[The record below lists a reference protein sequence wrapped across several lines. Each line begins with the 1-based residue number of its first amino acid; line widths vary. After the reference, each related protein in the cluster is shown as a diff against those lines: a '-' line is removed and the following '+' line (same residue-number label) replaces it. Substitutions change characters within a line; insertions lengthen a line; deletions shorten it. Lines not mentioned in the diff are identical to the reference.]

1 MDGSKKKRH
10 HRIRAG
16 AVINILVIVISV
28 CLVAYF
34 FFSEEGL
41 MDLLRSSRSIGIFW
55 LLLAV
60 LAQLFNVFMDT
71 LVTFNFIHSRFSY
84 FTLWDALKVCLVG
97 QFYSAITP
105 SSTGGQPMQV
115 YLMSK
120 MNIGAGFGT
129 SCMMQKFIVYQLTS
143 TAFSLIAI
151 VVRFD
156 YFLKTMTTPVLWAF
170 VLIGFLS
177 QMVATFGLIVV
188 SFNEKLS
195 AQLVRFIAWLMKK
208 LRFIKDPEHK
218 ADSLRKQIEMFHES
232 NKELF
237 KVPRLMVSSYLL
249 VFLQILAI
257 LSVPYFIYRSF
268 QGPGVDGASYIDI
281 LCSQAYVNLASSLIP
296 LPGASG
302 AAELG
307 FSAFFGMFFV
317 GGTLKSAILVWR
329 IITYYGMILVSS
341 PFSYFTKDKRK
352 HDIDRLAQ
360 EMSAPDNGC
369 KDGPEESGEEKSIEK
384 DS

>member
-10 HRIRAG
+10 LKIRAG

-41 MDLLRSSRSIGIFW
+41 MDLLRSSRSINFLW
-55 LLLAV
+55 LLMAAV
-60 LAQLFNVFMDT
+60 AQMFNVFMDT
-71 LVTFNFIHSRFSY
+71 LVTFNFIHSRYSY
-84 FTLWDALKVCLVG
+84 LTLWDAFKVCLVG

-115 YLMSK
+115 YLLSK
-120 MNIGAGFGT
+120 LNISAGFGT
-129 SCMMQKFIVYQLTS
+129 SCMMQKFIVYQLSS
-143 TAFSLIAI
+143 TVFSLLAI
-151 VVRFD
+151 FVRFD
-156 YFLKTMTTPVLWAF
+156 YFLKTMNTPVMWAF

-177 QMVATFGLIVV
+177 QLVVTFGLIVV

-195 AQLVRFIAWLMKK
+195 AQLVRFISWVMKK
-208 LRFIKDPEHK
+208 LRFIKNPEKK
-218 ADSLRKQIEMFHES
+218 AQALQGQIDMFHQG

-237 KVPRLMVSSYLL
+237 KVPKLMLSSYIL

-257 LSVPYFIYRSF
+257 LSVPYFIYRAF
-268 QGPGVDGASYIDI
+268 QLDGASPLDMI
-281 LCSQAYVNLASSLIP
+281 CSQAYVNLASSLIP
-296 LPGASG
+296 LPGSSG

-317 GGTLKSAILVWR
+317 SGTIKSAILVWR
-329 IITYYGMILVSS
+329 IITYYGMILISS
-341 PFSYFTKDKRK
+341 PFSYFTKDKRI
-352 HDIDRLAQ
+352 HDINQLAQ
-360 EMSAPDNGC
+360 EMSAPDTC
-369 KDGPEESGEEKSIEK
+369 CEDSMRESGEEKSIEK